1 MAAVVLKSQLEAV
14 GRERGPDIAL
24 KADKLDNITNAKLR
38 AVTAAGGG
46 AANYDVDQFNITE
59 VLNVIA
65 AVSNTTRDATAI
77 DTKYSA
83 YIPTC
88 GGIVPGTGMYAA
100 ANPIVPPPTLVQQ
113 TTAPGGIY
121 SNILQPGG
129 GLGAAIFDF
138 GNLTYTAPPGGVHL
152 ILPQCLL
159 KRTTTANA
167 NVQDANVIL
176 NPLDL
181 DPNAGNEIPKF
192 IGDVFLQ
199 GFSIL
204 GKTREILG
212 PKGWTA
218 LFAQVKGGGSSRSKH
233 AKRTHRQHRRRYSS
247 KQY

>member
-24 KADKLDNITNAKLR
+24 KADKLVNITNAKLR
-38 AVTAAGGG
+38 LVQAQASGV

-65 AVSNTTRDATAI
+65 AISNNTRNATAI

-83 YIPTC
+83 FIPDC
-88 GGIVPGTGMYAA
+88 GGITPATGVYAA
-100 ANPIVPPPTLVQQ
+100 AVAAAPDLQAQ
-113 TTAPGGIY
+113 TNAGGGVY
-121 SNILQPGG
+121 NNILQPGG
-129 GLGAAIFDF
+129 GLDNVIFDF
-138 GNLTYTAPPGGVHL
+138 DTLGYNQPNAHL
-152 ILPQCLL
+152 KLPQCLL

-167 NVQDANVIL
+167 TAQNANVIL
-176 NPLDL
+176 DPLDL
-181 DPNAGNEIPKF
+181 DPAQPNEVQKF
-192 IGDVFLQ
+192 IGDVFRQ

-204 GKTREILG
+204 EKTREILG

>member
-24 KADKLDNITNAKLR
+24 KADKLDIITNAKLLI
-38 AVTAAGGG
+38 VNAGGVV
-46 AANYDVDQFNITE
+46 ANYDVDQFNITE

-65 AVSNTTRDATAI
+65 AISNATRDAAAV

-88 GGIVPGTGMYAA
+88 GGIVPGTGMYANANA
-100 ANPIVPPPTLVQQ
+100 AAHLPTLVEQ
-113 TTAPGGIY
+113 TTAGGIY
-121 SNILQPGG
+121 NNIFQAGG
-129 GLGAAIFDF
+129 GLDAAIFNF
-138 GNLTYTAPPGGVHL
+138 GNLTYTPPPGGHL
-152 ILPQCLL
+152 KLPQCLL
-159 KRTTTANA
+159 KRSTIADATNA
-167 NVQDANVIL
+167 QNANVIL
-176 NPLDL
+176 DPLDL
-181 DPNAGNEIPKF
+181 TALAEIQKF

-204 GKTREILG
+204 YKTREILG

-247 KQY
+247 KHY